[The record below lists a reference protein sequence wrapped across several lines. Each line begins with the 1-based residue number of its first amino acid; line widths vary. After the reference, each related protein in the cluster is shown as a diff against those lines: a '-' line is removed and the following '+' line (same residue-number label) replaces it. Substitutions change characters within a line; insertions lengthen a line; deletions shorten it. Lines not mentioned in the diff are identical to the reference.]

1 MMEQAATARSAGF
14 AGAAS
19 TALLA
24 LLPKLT
30 CPLCWPAYSAALGA
44 LGISF
49 VDYTPYLLPVTA
61 IFVVAAIAAL
71 AWRARLRR
79 SILPLAAG
87 AVAGALL
94 LLGKFALDSE
104 LVTYGG
110 AGLFLVAA
118 FLPVRFSAP
127 ATCGDCG
134 CEQVK
139 EVR

>member
-1 MMEQAATARSAGF
+1 MMEQAATARSAGL
-14 AGAAS
+14 AGGVSA
-19 TALLA
+19 ALLG

-44 LGISF
+44 LGIGF
-49 VDYTPYLLPVTA
+49 FDYTPYLLPVSV
-61 IFVVAAIAAL
+61 IFVGVAMAAL
-71 AWRARLRR
+71 AWRARVRR
-79 SILPLAAG
+79 SILPLATG
-87 AVAGALL
+87 AVAGLLL

-118 FLPVRFSAP
+118 FLPARLSAS

-134 CEQVK
+134 CEKAK
-139 EVR
+139 EVG